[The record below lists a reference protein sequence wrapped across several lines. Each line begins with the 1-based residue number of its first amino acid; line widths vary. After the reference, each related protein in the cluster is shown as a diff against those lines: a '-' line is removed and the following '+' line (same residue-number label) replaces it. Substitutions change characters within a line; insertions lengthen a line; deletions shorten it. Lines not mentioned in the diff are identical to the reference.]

1 MTSIISLE
9 PRMKVLVVEDSPTS
23 LKAVSQQLRRI
34 GVTPV
39 AADDGASG
47 IRMYREHKPDL
58 ILLDVVMPDMDGYE
72 VARRIRSREKTGE
85 WTPILFLTALVG
97 DDDLARGIAAGG
109 DDYLLKPVSEVV
121 LGAKLRAMQRI
132 IDMRGSLITMTQK
145 LDAANRELRHVS
157 IQDSLTGIA
166 NRRHFDDSLKQEWR
180 RALRARR
187 PLALILFDIDYFKQY
202 NDVYGHQAGDECL
215 RAVAG
220 NLARHARRPG
230 DWVAR
235 FGGEEF
241 AVVLS
246 ETDAR
251 GAVHLA
257 EQMRAA
263 IDALAIPH
271 SGSAVG
277 RTVSISA
284 GVASMVPESATG
296 EPDELVQW
304 ADAAL
309 YDAKR
314 QGRNRV
320 VSYNLVPRDS

>member
-1 MTSIISLE
+1 
-9 PRMKVLVVEDSPTS
+9 MKVLVVEDSPTS

-132 IDMRGSLITMTQK
+132 MDMRGSLITMTQK

>member
-284 GVASMVPESATG
+284 GVASMVPESASG

>member
-1 MTSIISLE
+1 
-9 PRMKVLVVEDSPTS
+9 MKVLVVEDSPTS

>member
-1 MTSIISLE
+1 
-9 PRMKVLVVEDSPTS
+9 
-23 LKAVSQQLRRI
+23 
-34 GVTPV
+34 
-39 AADDGASG
+39 
-47 IRMYREHKPDL
+47 MYQEHKPDL

-72 VARRIRSREKTGE
+72 VARRIRSGEKTGE
-85 WTPILFLTALVG
+85 WTPIVFLTVLVG

-132 IDMRGSLITMTQK
+132 IDMRASLITLTHR
-145 LDAANRELRHVS
+145 LDAANRELRRLS
-157 IQDSLTGIA
+157 AQDSLTGIS
-166 NRRHFDDSLKQEWR
+166 NRRHFDQTLTQEWR

-215 RAVAG
+215 RTVAG
-220 NLARHARRPG
+220 NLAQHARRPG

-246 ETDAR
+246 ETDAQ

-263 IDALAIPH
+263 IEALAIPH
-271 SGSAVG
+271 AGSAVG
-277 RTVSISA
+277 RAVTISA
-284 GVASMVPESATG
+284 GVASMVPESASG
-296 EPDELVQW
+296 DRRELVQW

-309 YDAKR
+309 YEAKR

-320 VSYNLVPRDS
+320 VSYSLVPRGA

>member
-1 MTSIISLE
+1 
-9 PRMKVLVVEDSPTS
+9 MKVLVVEDSPTS

-284 GVASMVPESATG
+284 GVASMVPESASG

>member
-1 MTSIISLE
+1 
-9 PRMKVLVVEDSPTS
+9 MKVLVVEDSPTS

-72 VARRIRSREKTGE
+72 VARRIRSRAKTGE

-145 LDAANRELRHVS
+145 LDAANRELRHVTT
-157 IQDSLTGIA
+157 QDSLTGIA

-284 GVASMVPESATG
+284 GVASMVPESASG

>member
-1 MTSIISLE
+1 
-9 PRMKVLVVEDSPTS
+9 MKVLVVEDSPTS

-39 AADDGASG
+39 AADDGAKG
-47 IRMYREHKPDL
+47 IRMYQEHKPDL

-72 VARRIRSREKTGE
+72 VARRIRSGEKTGE
-85 WTPILFLTALVG
+85 WTPIIFLTVLVG

-132 IDMRGSLITMTQK
+132 IDMRASLITLTHR
-145 LDAANRELRHVS
+145 LDAANRELRRLS
-157 IQDSLTGIA
+157 AQDSLTGIS
-166 NRRHFDDSLKQEWR
+166 NRRHFDQTLAQEWR

-215 RAVAG
+215 RTVAG

-241 AVVLS
+241 GVVLS
-246 ETDAR
+246 ETDGL

-263 IDALAIPH
+263 IEALAIPH
-271 SGSAVG
+271 AGSAVG
-277 RTVSISA
+277 RAVTISA
-284 GVASMVPESATG
+284 GVASMVPDLASG
-296 EPDELVQW
+296 DLGELVQW

-309 YDAKR
+309 YEAKR

-320 VSYNLVPRDS
+320 VSYNLVPRDA

>member
-1 MTSIISLE
+1 
-9 PRMKVLVVEDSPTS
+9 MKVLVVEDSPTS

-257 EQMRAA
+257 DQMRAA

>member
-1 MTSIISLE
+1 
-9 PRMKVLVVEDSPTS
+9 MKVLVVEDSPTS

-145 LDAANRELRHVS
+145 LDAANRELRHVA

>member
-1 MTSIISLE
+1 
-9 PRMKVLVVEDSPTS
+9 
-23 LKAVSQQLRRI
+23 
-34 GVTPV
+34 
-39 AADDGASG
+39 
-47 IRMYREHKPDL
+47 
-58 ILLDVVMPDMDGYE
+58 
-72 VARRIRSREKTGE
+72 IRSREKTGE